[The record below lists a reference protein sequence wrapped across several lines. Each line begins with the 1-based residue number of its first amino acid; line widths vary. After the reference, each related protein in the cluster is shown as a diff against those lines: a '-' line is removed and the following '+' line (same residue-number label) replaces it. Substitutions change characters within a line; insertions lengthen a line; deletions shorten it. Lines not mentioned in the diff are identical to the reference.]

1 LAAAPGATIAA
12 VQAGVVL
19 DTGHNG
25 HLDHYLLL
33 GHEWGQSFYGQL
45 GRVLVRPGESVVAG
59 QPVAIARAEKQPE
72 LPQTSPPPS
81 GATPSGPPPTLP
93 ALTQPSLSAFR
104 ALPPATGTS
113 PFATQTIHSAHLHF
127 GLRVYPF
134 SIDDGWCGFT
144 DPEPYLRRLTQPLG
158 SIMGPHIIGGVAR
171 HLDLLRRW
179 QPRLITVLDP
189 NPNEMAALRDVC
201 RDSIIIGRIYVPDG
215 ELEARIRSDPEGA
228 AEWAHALTMARFSPH
243 VNYWQIANEIM
254 QSPDGL
260 PLLTRFELRRMQLAR
275 TALFFC
281 AIFAFSVGN
290 PDLPNGDRLGV
301 WRLTFPALE
310 EAERSGHVVAI
321 HQYGK
326 PDLFTPDQD
335 WYGFRLEHQ
344 VLSRIPYKKV
354 KFAIS
359 EYGIDGLI
367 NGAEP
372 MGWQDFTTAQD
383 YAGQLARTGRYAER
397 YSGRVVGYSVFTL
410 GANAPWFSY
419 DINGPVADLLAA
431 QPRGTWQDV
440 ATEGTGIQPGG
451 LVIVT
456 ALPGG
461 DTGPLVGPSTENP
474 AGDEPAGEETG
485 GQQPGS
491 EEPGGGNGGT
501 AVLPGDADING
512 AATDDDGDATSAESN
527 GGTGSEG
534 GALTA
539 SAGGVVTA
547 LITRRYTTWLEDL
560 NYSIQSLAS
569 RPDNPAGDVVYLV
582 KDLFT
587 TYQGKWDVTGGRWTV
602 PQWAKDAYLTGSFLE
617 AGVDHHLMA
626 AVIGLDGQFIKNHEI
641 AFWSD
646 GFDKLGDSGYSSFVR
661 ERTKEASGWANY
673 PMGQSSAYNPDAGTS
688 GPWCYMPAGPS
699 EVLCG
704 AGLPLGHQVTTF
716 VVWQAVLR
724 SELDGGTPTP
734 PPTPPTPTPT
744 EPVTPTPTPTNP
756 IVPPPPPPPTPTPT
770 PVTPVVALRKGSWV
784 DYLRVNVKG
793 IEQRPDQTAGDIVY
807 LVKDIFT
814 TRDGSWEPSGVLGG
828 VDQWARDA
836 YLKPFGAPDFFDD
849 AGGDHHLFA
858 AIIGLDGQLLRDYEV
873 KFWSDGFDKLGDAT
887 YTGYVLRTTK
897 SHSGWANIVLFP
909 GSNFVP
915 ERGETG
921 PFCWAPAG
929 AAEVVC
935 GGGMPAKQHV
945 STFVVWQAVKRS
957 DLDPGDGGGD
967 GEGGAPGDFN
977 IFLPI
982 ITGGGTPVSTPA
994 ATPGGTIPPAAAGAE
1009 AAPASAEPS
1018 TDAPA
1023 APAAVDARD
1032 VLAEHRL
1039 EETSALLADTA
1050 AAVMPAPLLPAQ
1062 PAGPDPAGTDPTAN
1076 SLSTLAMETMRRDAW
1091 GHLGIAY
1098 ASGSTLVQHAR
1109 NAGLGMPV
1117 TPEFETGAHVVQG
1130 YERGIVYALAE
1141 DRSQTGHMLW

>member
-1 LAAAPGATIAA
+1 MLKSAPLPGLLSLQEAFGSPLPPTAGESCGGTPLRGHPFVTLAAAPGATIAA

-19 DTGHNG
+19 DAGRNG
-25 HLDHYLLL
+25 RLGHYLLL
-33 GHEWGQSFYGQL
+33 GHEWGQSFYGRL
-45 GRVLVRPGESVVAG
+45 GKVLVQPGASVVAG
-59 QPVAIARAEKQPE
+59 QPVAIAHTEQQPG
-72 LPQTSPPPS
+72 LPSTPPPPS
-81 GATPSGPPPTLP
+81 GVTPSGPPSTLP

-189 NPNEMAALRDVC
+189 NPTEMAALRDVC

-326 PDLFTPDQD
+326 PDLFKPDQD

-344 VLSRIPYKKV
+344 VLNRIPYKKV

-419 DINGPVADLLAA
+419 DINGPAADLLAT

-440 ATEGTGIQPGG
+440 ATEGTGIRPGG
-451 LVIVT
+451 LAII
-456 ALPGG
+456 ADLPGG
-461 DTGPLVGPSTENP
+461 DTGPLVEPGTENP
-474 AGDEPAGEETG
+474 AGEEPAGEESG
-485 GQQPGS
+485 DQQPGGEES
-491 EEPGGGNGGT
+491 GSQEPDGDEPGGGNGVT
-501 AVLPGDADING
+501 AVLPGDGDITG
-512 AATDDDGDATSAESN
+512 AATDDDSATNIVESVTEAESN
-527 GGTGSEG
+527 GEAGNEPEEAGSESS
-534 GALTA
+534 GALTV
-539 SAGGVVTA
+539 SAGGVVA
-547 LITRRYTTWLEDL
+547 EVITRRYTTWLEDL

-569 RPDNPAGDVVYLV
+569 RPDHPAGDVVYLV

-641 AFWSD
+641 TFWSD

-724 SELDGGTPTP
+724 SALDGGTPTP
-734 PPTPPTPTPT
+734 TPTPPPTPTPT
-744 EPVTPTPTPTNP
+744 EPVAPTPTEPAEPEPTPTPTNP
-756 IVPPPPPPPTPTPT
+756 IVPPPPPPTPTPTTRPT
-770 PVTPVVALRKGSWV
+770 PVTPVITLRKGS
-784 DYLRVNVKG
+784 
-793 IEQRPDQTAGDIVY
+793 
-807 LVKDIFT
+807 
-814 TRDGSWEPSGVLGG
+814 
-828 VDQWARDA
+828 
-836 YLKPFGAPDFFDD
+836 
-849 AGGDHHLFA
+849 
-858 AIIGLDGQLLRDYEV
+858 
-873 KFWSDGFDKLGDAT
+873 
-887 YTGYVLRTTK
+887 
-897 SHSGWANIVLFP
+897 
-909 GSNFVP
+909 
-915 ERGETG
+915 
-921 PFCWAPAG
+921 
-929 AAEVVC
+929 
-935 GGGMPAKQHV
+935 
-945 STFVVWQAVKRS
+945 
-957 DLDPGDGGGD
+957 
-967 GEGGAPGDFN
+967 
-977 IFLPI
+977 
-982 ITGGGTPVSTPA
+982 
-994 ATPGGTIPPAAAGAE
+994 
-1009 AAPASAEPS
+1009 
-1018 TDAPA
+1018 
-1023 APAAVDARD
+1023 
-1032 VLAEHRL
+1032 
-1039 EETSALLADTA
+1039 
-1050 AAVMPAPLLPAQ
+1050 
-1062 PAGPDPAGTDPTAN
+1062 
-1076 SLSTLAMETMRRDAW
+1076 
-1091 GHLGIAY
+1091 
-1098 ASGSTLVQHAR
+1098 
-1109 NAGLGMPV
+1109 
-1117 TPEFETGAHVVQG
+1117 
-1130 YERGIVYALAE
+1130 
-1141 DRSQTGHMLW
+1141 